1 MNPHATED
9 ARLIALC
16 RAAFDAEH
24 ERRFADAQRTHRE
37 AVAGLTKLVADAG
50 WLDRER
56 KRVARKQIKFH
67 SARVQMLA
75 PIVEGRKTELDV
87 ELPTDGSMTKSLG
100 VVAPNGR
107 LPIGLVSGSFC
118 CRGTYTGELWL
129 TKRRRR
135 FGLRDISPT
144 RRITPIS
151 PSSRGSSTSSRTLCR
166 LTPRPSIPPSPP

>member
-16 RAAFDAEH
+16 RSAFDAEH

-37 AVAGLTKLVADAG
+37 AVAGLTKLVDDAG

-67 SARVQMLA
+67 SARVQILA
-75 PIVEGRKTELDV
+75 PIVDGRKAGLDV
-87 ELPTDGSMTKSLG
+87 GLPTGGGLRESLG

-107 LPIGLVSGSFC
+107 LPIGLVSGPFVV
-118 CRGTYTGELWL
+118 GLTYTGRSPL
-129 TKRRRR
+129 TSCRRR
-135 FGLRDISPT
+135 FGSQDTSPT
-144 RRITPIS
+144 RLTTP
-151 PSSRGSSTSSRTLCR
+151 PSSRVSNTSCRTPCP
-166 LTPRPSIPPSPP
+166 LTPRPSTPPSPP